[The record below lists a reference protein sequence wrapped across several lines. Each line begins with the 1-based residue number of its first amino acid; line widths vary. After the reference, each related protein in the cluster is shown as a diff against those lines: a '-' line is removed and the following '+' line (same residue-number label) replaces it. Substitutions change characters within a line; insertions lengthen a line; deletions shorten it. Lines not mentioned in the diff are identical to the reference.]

1 MSEDSALIAGLDRG
15 EQRGAWRTLVRGLRQ
30 VPQVRRG
37 LALTLLLGVGATA
50 GRLVAPVAVQHVVDE
65 GLLAPEGPTLANV
78 GWPLAGAALAVLAAG
93 LCGFGM
99 FRRLITV
106 SERALYDLRVRAFRR
121 LHDLSILHQA
131 EEQRGSLVSRVTGDV
146 DRISRF
152 LQAGGVVLL
161 INGGQLVLALLV
173 MAWYSVT
180 LTLIVLAVF
189 VPLVFL
195 LRWGLPYVIAA
206 HRDERRAMGALMA
219 RISESVGGAD
229 VVRAYGIEDRTDA
242 RVSEAVQ
249 HHYEAGFRA
258 GKRASLLFSTGE
270 SFAAAASGAVV
281 VVGVLMGVGG
291 AITIGELLAFLFLV
305 SLFVAPVQVAT
316 EVLGEAQKAIAGWDR
331 VLNLLEAEPDV
342 VDPAAGD
349 PDPAPT
355 LPEGGL
361 ELAVEDVGFTYP
373 DGTRALDAVTVT
385 LPPGRQVAVVGETGS
400 GKTTFAK
407 LACRLMDPTDG
418 RVLLGGVDLR
428 HIPFAELRHRVAMV
442 PQEGFLFDD
451 TVAGNIQR
459 GHRDATEADVRHAVE
474 ALALEDWVDGLPEG
488 LDTLVGERGSA
499 LSAGERQI
507 IALARAFVAD
517 PDVLVLDEAT
527 SSVDPGTEARLQ
539 EAMTRLFRGRS
550 VMIIAHRLSTAQ
562 AADEVWVFDQARLV
576 QQGPHEVLAQQP
588 GRYREL
594 VDSWRG
600 VRVTAGG

>member
-1 MSEDSALIAGLDRG
+1 MSEDGALVAGLDRG
-15 EQRGAWRTLVRGLRQ
+15 AQRGAWQTLVRGLRQ
-30 VPQVRRG
+30 VPQIRRG
-37 LALTLLLGVGATA
+37 LLVTLLLGVGATA
-50 GRLVAPVAVQHVVDE
+50 GRLITPVAVQHVVDE

-78 GWPLAGAALAVLAAG
+78 GAPLAGAAIAVLAAG

-106 SERALYDLRVRAFRR
+106 SEAALYDLRVRAFRR

-131 EEQRGSLVSRVTGDV
+131 EEQRGSLVARVTGDV

-152 LQAGGVVLL
+152 LQAGGVILL

-173 MAWYSVT
+173 MAWYSIT
-180 LTLIVLAVF
+180 LTLLVVAVF
-189 VPLVFL
+189 VPLVLL

-270 SFAAAASGAVV
+270 TFAAAASGAVV
-281 VVGVLMGVGG
+281 VLGVLMGVGG

-342 VDPAAGD
+342 IDPAAQQAN
-349 PDPAPT
+349 PDVALPA
-355 LPEGGL
+355 GGL
-361 ELAVEDVGFTYP
+361 DLVVDDVGFTYP
-373 DGTRALDAVTVT
+373 DGTRALEDVSIT
-385 LPPGRQVAVVGETGS
+385 LPAGRQVAVVGETGS

-407 LACRLMDPTDG
+407 LVCRLMDPTDG
-418 RVLLGGVDLR
+418 RILLGDEELWR
-428 HIPFAELRHRVAMV
+428 IPFAELRRRVAMV
-442 PQEGFLFDD
+442 PQDGFLFDD
-451 TVAGNIQR
+451 TVAGNIRR
-459 GHRDATEADVRHAVE
+459 GHRDATDADVREAID
-474 ALALEDWVDGLPEG
+474 ALALSDWVASLPEG
-488 LDTLVGERGSA
+488 LDTPVGERGSA

-517 PDVLVLDEAT
+517 PDLLVLDEAT

-539 EAMTRLFRGRS
+539 EAMTRLFAGRS

-576 QQGPHEVLAQQP
+576 QQGPHEALAAQP

-600 VRVTAGG
+600 VQVATGG